1 MLQGC
6 IRSYNNKF
14 PAQKSFKW
22 NMRQLCT
29 LFSHLSYSWYQPTHS
44 LSRLRSFCKT
54 FWVQTLLSDGSLL
67 LFPVVSSVIHGVHWT
82 NIWKPATWGPGMGPQ
97 SLEYYTIWL
106 LSLYLFGILTDSTL
120 NSNWQRKEKICFHP
134 GLNDTSLALI
144 SILVKVSVK
153 VYILHIDST
162 FFVCFIY
169 IMTIMYNTQ
178 NIRFVA

>member
-1 MLQGC
+1 MATTWHRPQALPTPVCAAHTEAGLSAGIWVSIVTHLRRGRKKIKGGLTGSRTADAKQQDPIGRRGGLGALVKTVQPVLQGC

-82 NIWKPATWGPGMGPQ
+82 NI
-97 SLEYYTIWL
+97 
-106 LSLYLFGILTDSTL
+106 
-120 NSNWQRKEKICFHP
+120 
-134 GLNDTSLALI
+134 
-144 SILVKVSVK
+144 
-153 VYILHIDST
+153 
-162 FFVCFIY
+162 
-169 IMTIMYNTQ
+169 
-178 NIRFVA
+178 